1 MSFYKFCILAAGE
14 PPLVMSVS
22 ILFALRQALN
32 SARIDSGLDDE
43 YFTLGG
49 PATGEDRFLIA
60 NTKPEMMRLS

>member
-1 MSFYKFCILAAGE
+1 
-14 PPLVMSVS
+14 MSVS

-32 SARIDSGLDDE
+32 SARMDSGLEDE

-60 NTKPEMMRLS
+60 NTKPEMLKLV